1 MGSIIPPDGMSA
13 ACAQVYILDSA
24 EQVETRQALP
34 WGASL
39 DSNLLTSLGDMLQ
52 THNVLVQHFKAAAEL
67 DAPNLQVG
75 QTVYVNE
82 NANNLFHLPLP
93 SILPHFLPALVS
105 LPWSPFPPT
114 VIPGGTCGLLPPL
127 DLRTVVAT
135 IAPRRQRLRC
145 SGQTCRMRSTQ
156 SPATWW
162 YGFGETGPVYTSSAS
177 STPRTNS
184 CTPLSAGLTFV
195 EGG

>member
-67 DAPNLQVG
+67 DAPNLQIG

-105 LPWSPFPPT
+105 LPWSPFPPGLQLSLEA
-114 VIPGGTCGLLPPL
+114 PADCCLPSTCGQSSLQS
-127 DLRTVVAT
+127 RHGARGCAVQA
-135 IAPRRQRLRC
+135 RR
-145 SGQTCRMRSTQ
+145 
-156 SPATWW
+156 A
-162 YGFGETGPVYTSSAS
+162 V
-177 STPRTNS
+177 
-184 CTPLSAGLTFV
+184 
-195 EGG
+195 